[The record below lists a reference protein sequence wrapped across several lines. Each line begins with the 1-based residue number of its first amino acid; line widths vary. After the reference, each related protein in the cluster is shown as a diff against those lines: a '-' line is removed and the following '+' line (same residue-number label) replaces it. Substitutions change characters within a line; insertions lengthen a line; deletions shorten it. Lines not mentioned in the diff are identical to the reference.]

1 MSLPITVYLS
11 VNSYVYLVITNFE
24 NMDFNYILFAI
35 SAYLLGSIPT
45 AVWIGKKFY
54 GLDVREHG
62 SKNAGA
68 TNTFRV
74 LGKKPGKIV
83 LAIDVLKGLVAVLLP
98 LLVANSGNTNTIINY
113 QLVAAICVILGH
125 VFPIFAG
132 FRGGKGV
139 ATALG
144 VIFAIHPPAAG
155 ICLAIFLIVFLSFSY
170 VSLGAIVTAISFPLI
185 IHFVFHV
192 TSMPLTIFSIV
203 IGAAVVFTHK
213 KNILR
218 LMQGCENK
226 MPVFKKK
233 EA

>member
-1 MSLPITVYLS
+1 VYLS